1 MINIATD
8 LDVTI
13 KTETKESVLHT
24 LNAAVIGK
32 SLSYDAP
39 FYCKEGKHPR
49 NGVRLWLAN
58 NPEDGD
64 DTEVCITPTLDEDN
78 RPVLA
83 FYVHPWGDEPEEDL
97 ADELPAPVEQC
108 PNTTEYVDAARQYIV
123 NMTDKDLESFG
134 HDTCGGK
141 EQMFAALDTIDHLAA
156 YNNYQA
162 WDAYIKFME
171 SNLSGMSFE
180 LNS

>member
-13 KTETKESVLHT
+13 KTESKESVLHT

-39 FYCKEGKHPR
+39 FYCKEGEHPR
-49 NGVRLWLAN
+49 NGVRLWLSN
-58 NPEDGD
+58 KPEEGD

-78 RPVLA
+78 KPVLA
-83 FYVHPWGDEPEEDL
+83 FYVHPWGEESEE
-97 ADELPAPVEQC
+97 APAPVEQY
-108 PNTTEYVDAARQYIV
+108 PNATDYVDAARQYIV
-123 NMTDKDLESFG
+123 SMTDNDLESFG
-134 HDTCGGK
+134 HDICGGK